1 MVYKNIMPRIILASA
16 SPQRKLLFDALNL
29 PFKIIPADIDEAAIR
44 DPDPKKQALLIARAK
59 CDAVARREQ
68 GIIIAADTF
77 CVYKNKILEK
87 PRDQKEAAEMLRIL
101 SGNTAFA
108 YTGFCYLD
116 PHTLGGVGVDREHGI
131 NETAL
136 AETEFTFR
144 ELDADEIARFVDIFP
159 VTTWSAAFSP
169 AYPYGMTLIAS
180 IRGSFTGFT
189 HGLPM
194 EILVPLLRR
203 SGIAVIP

>member
-1 MVYKNIMPRIILASA
+1 MLRIILASA
-16 SPQRKLLFDALNL
+16 SPQRKNLFESLNL
-29 PFKIIPADIDEAAIR
+29 PFEAIAADIDEQAIR
-44 DPDPKKQALLIARAK
+44 APDPKKQALLIARAK
-59 CDAVARREQ
+59 AERIAAREQ

-77 CVYKNKILEK
+77 CVYQNKVLEK
-87 PRDQKEAAEMLRIL
+87 PRDKKEAAGMLHAL
-101 SGNTAFA
+101 SGNTAMA

-116 PHTLGGVGVDREHGI
+116 PHTSQGVGVDREHGI
-131 NETAL
+131 NEIAL
-136 AETEFTFR
+136 AETEFTVR
-144 ELDADEIARFVDIFP
+144 ELTTDEIARYVEIFP
-159 VTTWSAAFSP
+159 VTAWSAAFSP

-203 SGIAVIP
+203 SGIAVKP

>member
-1 MVYKNIMPRIILASA
+1 MLRIILASA
-16 SPQRKLLFDALNL
+16 SLQRKNLFEALNL
-29 PFKIIPADIDEAAIR
+29 PFEVIAADIDEHAIR

-59 CDAVARREQ
+59 AERVAAREQ

-77 CVYKNKILEK
+77 GVYQNKILEK
-87 PRDQKEAAEMLRIL
+87 PRDKEEAAAMLHAL
-101 SGNTAFA
+101 SGNTAMA

-116 PHTLGGVGVDREHGI
+116 PRASGGAGADREHGI

-136 AETEFTFR
+136 AETEFTVR
-144 ELDADEIARFVDIFP
+144 ELTTDEIARYVEIFP
-159 VTTWSAAFSP
+159 VTAWSAAFSP

-194 EILVPLLRR
+194 ELLIPLLRR
-203 SGIAVIP
+203 SGIAVAP

>member
-16 SPQRKLLFDALNL
+16 SPQRKNLFAALNL
-29 PFKIIPADIDEAAIR
+29 PFEIIPADIDEAAIR

-77 CVYKNKILEK
+77 CVYAGKILEK
-87 PRDQKEAAEMLRIL
+87 PRDQEEAAAMLHAL
-101 SGNTAFA
+101 SGNTAIA
-108 YTGFCYLD
+108 YTGLCYLD
-116 PHTLGGVGVDREHGI
+116 AEHGI
-131 NETAL
+131 HESAITQ
-136 AETEFTFR
+136 TEFTFR
-144 ELDADEIARFVDIFP
+144 ELSTDEIARYVEILP

-169 AYPYGMTLIAS
+169 AYPYGMTLVSRIN
-180 IRGSFTGFT
+180 GSFTGFT

-194 EILVPLLRR
+194 ELLIPLLRR
-203 SGIAVIP
+203 SGIAVQP

>member
-1 MVYKNIMPRIILASA
+1 MMPRIILAST
-16 SPQRKLLFDALNL
+16 SPQRKNLFAVLNL
-29 PFKIIPADIDEAAIR
+29 PYEIIAADIDEQAIR
-44 DPDPKKQALLIARAK
+44 DPDPKKQAVLIARAK
-59 CDAVARREQ
+59 AEAVAQREQ

-77 CVYKNKILEK
+77 CVYRNKILEK
-87 PRDQKEAAEMLRIL
+87 PRDQKEATEMLHAL
-101 SGNTAFA
+101 SGNTATA
-108 YTGFCYLD
+108 YTGLCYLD
-116 PHTLGGVGVDREHGI
+116 AKRGI
-131 NETAL
+131 DEAAL
-136 AETEFTFR
+136 AQTEFTFR
-144 ELDADEIARFVDIFP
+144 ELTADEIAAYVNTFP

-203 SGIAVIP
+203 SGIAVRP